1 MADFTV
7 DLSLNQ
13 VGLAGLVLVANT
25 AKTVQFTADLEQV
38 QVTSSGGTAQL
49 YVAFVDANH
58 PLGAAVPSAG
68 TVTHCYAL
76 QPNTSATLPVRTMGN
91 TLVSVISS
99 GTPTVWVTA
108 T

>member
-1 MADFTV
+1 
-7 DLSLNQ
+7 
-13 VGLAGLVLVANT
+13 
-25 AKTVQFTADLEQV
+25 
-38 QVTSSGGTAQL
+38 
-49 YVAFVDANH
+49 
-58 PLGAAVPSAG
+58 VPSAG